1 MENELDTIQSQATS
15 QDVHSPP
22 VFWAGSTD
30 SGTEPIEVL
39 VVEQSAAMRSELTSI
54 LSQSKVKAAFVGR
67 VEEAVDVIQSRAPR
81 LIISEFRM
89 PSMAAKKLVDK
100 LKNEGWH
107 IPVLVTTSQK
117 GKTADL
123 LVEKLGVSGYLSKPL
138 EPADVTTRIQDIL
151 GTSVS

>member
-1 MENELDTIQSQATS
+1 
-15 QDVHSPP
+15 
-22 VFWAGSTD
+22 
-30 SGTEPIEVL
+30 
-39 VVEQSAAMRSELTSI
+39 MRGELTSI
-54 LSQSKVKAAFVGR
+54 LSQNQVRAAFVGR
-67 VEEAVDVIQSRAPR
+67 VEEAVDVIQTRAPR

-123 LVEKLGVSGYLSKPL
+123 LVEKLGVTGYLSKPL
-138 EPADVTTRIQDIL
+138 EAEDVASRVQDIL
-151 GTSVS
+151 GARVS